1 MEVYIEEIEGKVITS
16 VEQSKR
22 LIELGIHPC
31 SASLFLNK
39 DIITGEEKLVDR
51 LFANIEST
59 PIWTLDDLIHILPD
73 EIDWCQFP
81 PISMIYT
88 PYILGINKKVISYRC
103 ENNGM
108 YRIYQEV
115 NKGETLMDSLI
126 DLIKFFK
133 TEKFG
138 SCKLDGLL
146 TMPNQFH
153 R

>member
-1 MEVYIEEIEGKVITS
+1 MEVYIDEIEGKIITT
-16 VEQSKR
+16 VEQSKK
-22 LIELGIHPC
+22 LIELGIPPFT
-31 SASLFLNK
+31 ATLFLNK
-39 DIITGEEKLVDR
+39 DIVTGEEKLVDR

-73 EIDWCQFP
+73 EIDWCQLP
-81 PISMIYT
+81 PISMIFT
-88 PYILGINKKVISYRC
+88 SYILGINKKVISYRG

-126 DLIKFFK
+126 DLIKMFK

-146 TMPNQFH
+146 NML
-153 R
+153 